1 MSYLPRVTYLE
12 PLPLLLGV
20 ALTPC
25 CKRPS
30 SDTVFDSK
38 GLEMANESTLI
49 LGAMTLAGALL
60 GCKLLERGGV
70 DEARSESNAVAVAS
84 ASETPA
90 AAVSAAPSASASA
103 SATAGPLEP
112 PALFEDKLP
121 VGLPPVDRT
130 AVAVEFLKKAAKQ
143 EDDAS
148 KAREAKDYSKAIQ
161 LYIEALKTDPG
172 YPEARYNLARTLIL
186 AGQVDAGVA
195 VLDQLFRV
203 KDCYRCEGLLL
214 RAAQEKDFANAKG
227 RADFKARTEGVGK
240 RLPTIPLAAKQ
251 LLPWLHAP
259 GLDNMPPLVDVRT
272 HIVLQTP
279 QGYVQLRG
287 AGAFVEYVTADG
299 KKNFPN
305 GRKWGPTLGPPLGMS
320 LECKGDC
327 CDVDTYDP
335 PGDRSV
341 LRQICFKHQGNAAV
355 ALYKVKVD

>member
-1 MSYLPRVTYLE
+1 MVRE
-12 PLPLLLGV
+12 
-20 ALTPC
+20 
-25 CKRPS
+25 
-30 SDTVFDSK
+30 
-38 GLEMANESTLI
+38 GLNMANDSTL
-49 LGAMTLAGALL
+49 LVGVMVLAGATLA
-60 GCKLLERGGV
+60 CKLLDRQAV
-70 DEARSESNAVAVAS
+70 DEARPESSAVSS
-84 ASETPA
+84 ARATPA
-90 AAVSAAPSASASA
+90 ASAPAASASA
-103 SATAGPLEP
+103 NSSANAGPPEP
-112 PALFEDKLP
+112 PALFADKLP
-121 VGLPPVDRT
+121 AGLPPIDRT

-143 EDDAS
+143 EDDAR
-148 KAREAKDYSKAIQ
+148 KAREAKEYATAIQ
-161 LYIEALKTDPG
+161 LYIDALETDPG

-186 AGQVDAGVA
+186 DGQLDAGVA

-251 LLPWLHAP
+251 MLPWLHDP
-259 GLDNMPPLVDVRT
+259 RLDNMPPLVDVRT

-279 QGYVQLRG
+279 SGYVQLKG
-287 AGAFVEYVTADG
+287 AGAFVEYVTVDG
-299 KKNFPN
+299 EKHFPK

-320 LECKGDC
+320 LECNGDC

>member
-1 MSYLPRVTYLE
+1 
-12 PLPLLLGV
+12 
-20 ALTPC
+20 
-25 CKRPS
+25 
-30 SDTVFDSK
+30 
-38 GLEMANESTLI
+38 MANHATLVV
-49 LGAMTLAGALL
+49 GTMALAGALL
-60 GCKLLERGGV
+60 ACKLLDQDVANDVGP
-70 DEARSESNAVAVAS
+70 ESSAVAA
-84 ASETPA
+84 
-90 AAVSAAPSASASA
+90 A
-103 SATAGPLEP
+103 SATPTAASAVAASPSARSSASSGPFEP
-112 PALFEDKLP
+112 PALFQEKLP
-121 VGLPPVDRT
+121 AGLPPIDRT

-148 KAREAKDYSKAIQ
+148 KAREAKDYPKAIQ

-186 AGQVDAGVA
+186 DAQLDAGLA

-214 RAAQEKDFANAKG
+214 RAAQEEDFESAKG

-251 LLPWLHAP
+251 ILPWLHTP
-259 GLDNMPPLVDVRT
+259 RLDNMPPLVDVRT

-279 QGYVQLRG
+279 EGYVQLKG
-287 AGAFVEYVTADG
+287 AGAFVEYVTVDS
-299 KKNFPN
+299 KKHFPK
-305 GRKWGPTLGPPLGMS
+305 GRKWGPTVGPPLGMS

-335 PGDRSV
+335 PNGRSV

>member
-1 MSYLPRVTYLE
+1 
-12 PLPLLLGV
+12 
-20 ALTPC
+20 
-25 CKRPS
+25 
-30 SDTVFDSK
+30 
-38 GLEMANESTLI
+38 MANDSTLI
-49 LGAMTLAGALL
+49 LGAMALAGALL
-60 GCKLLERGGV
+60 GCKLLEQAG
-70 DEARSESNAVAVAS
+70 DQAQPESNAVAAAS
-84 ASETPA
+84 ASKTPA
-90 AAVSAAPSASASA
+90 PALNAAPSASASA
-103 SATAGPLEP
+103 SPLEP

-121 VGLPPVDRT
+121 AGLPPVDRT

-148 KAREAKDYSKAIQ
+148 KAREAKDYAKAIQ

-186 AGQVDAGVA
+186 DGQVDAGVA

-203 KDCYRCEGLLL
+203 EDCYRCEGLLL

-227 RADFKARTEGVGK
+227 RPDFKARTEGVGK

-251 LLPWLHAP
+251 ILPWLHAP
-259 GLDNMPPLVDVRT
+259 RLDNMPPLVDVRT

-279 QGYVQLRG
+279 KGYVQLRG
-287 AGAFVEYVTADG
+287 AGAFVEYVTVDG
-299 KKNFPN
+299 KKNFPK

>member
-1 MSYLPRVTYLE
+1 
-12 PLPLLLGV
+12 
-20 ALTPC
+20 
-25 CKRPS
+25 
-30 SDTVFDSK
+30 
-38 GLEMANESTLI
+38 MANDSTL
-49 LGAMTLAGALL
+49 LVGTMALAGALL
-60 GCKLLERGGV
+60 ACKLLQQDV
-70 DEARSESNAVAVAS
+70 ANNVAPESSAVAS
-84 ASETPA
+84 AS
-90 AAVSAAPSASASA
+90 AAPAPASSIAASASA
-103 SATAGPLEP
+103 NASASTGAFEP
-112 PALFEDKLP
+112 PALFQDKLP
-121 VGLPPVDRT
+121 PGLPPIDRT

-186 AGQVDAGVA
+186 DGQLDAGLA

-214 RAAQEKDFANAKG
+214 RAAQEPDFANAKS

-251 LLPWLHAP
+251 ILPWLHAP
-259 GLDNMPPLVDVRT
+259 HLDNMPPLVDVRT

-279 QGYVQLRG
+279 EGYVQLKG
-287 AGAFVEYVTADG
+287 AGAFVEYVSVDA
-299 KKNFPN
+299 KKHFPK

-320 LECKGDC
+320 LECNGDC
-327 CDVDTYDP
+327 CDVDSYDP
-335 PGDRSV
+335 PNGRSV